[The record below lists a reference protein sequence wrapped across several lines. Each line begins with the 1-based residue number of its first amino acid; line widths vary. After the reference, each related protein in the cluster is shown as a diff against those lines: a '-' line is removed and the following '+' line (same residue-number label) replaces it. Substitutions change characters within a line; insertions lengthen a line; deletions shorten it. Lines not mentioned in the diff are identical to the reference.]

1 MLIDLIAG
9 TTERVAQEA
18 GQGREREQGV
28 GSRERLLRL
37 VGNGKVQM

>member
-18 GQGREREQGV
+18 GQGEGEGA

-37 VGNGKVQM
+37 VGDGKVQM